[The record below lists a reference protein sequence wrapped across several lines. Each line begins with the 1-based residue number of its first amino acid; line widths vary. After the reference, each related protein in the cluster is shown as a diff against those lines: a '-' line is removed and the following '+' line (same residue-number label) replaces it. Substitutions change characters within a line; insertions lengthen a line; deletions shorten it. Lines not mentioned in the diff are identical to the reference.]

1 MLQADSD
8 CKKSTKDIAA
18 GTKNEYLD
26 YETPINNS
34 TGASQTRFHVP
45 AASDLTFEG
54 LRELLLRISEAL
66 EVTEETQGNLVK
78 MVNREFASR
87 PTFEDIYQDV
97 TSEMNLDSVSG
108 SGKKTKAKQKKD
120 SARKKPEPR
129 VKLSDSG
136 SGKKTKAKQ
145 KKDSARKKPEPK
157 VKLSEDEDCNA
168 NLKPRYFDDVTIY
181 QEGKQYI
188 DANHLHGYIK
198 QIDLKC
204 KDEVAQ
210 LREEMANL
218 RLEYQL
224 YREEISAKVEAS
236 RTKTYQASQYAQNL
250 VDKQQGLVLQDVRRR
265 KMQRLFL
272 CWKRRWAMR
281 KYHLK
286 KMVSNF
292 RKNRKESLR
301 RAFRIFRNPASFR
314 REIEMAKA

>member
-120 SARKKPEPR
+120 SARKKPEP
-129 VKLSDSG
+129 
-136 SGKKTKAKQ
+136 
-145 KKDSARKKPEPK
+145 K

-168 NLKPRYFDDVTIY
+168 NLKPRYFDDVTLY

-292 RKNRKESLR
+292 RKNRKESFFAPSL
-301 RAFRIFRNPASFR
+301 
-314 REIEMAKA
+314 